1 VPNPNQR
8 IRNFPIAVWCL
19 TDCSRLTQGTAT
31 TFLTMSDT
39 GVFYDLK
46 NFLTNNNQSIPP
58 ELVRHEASKNAP
70 EGPGFKKKDKIQYA
84 KK

>member
-1 VPNPNQR
+1 
-8 IRNFPIAVWCL
+8 
-19 TDCSRLTQGTAT
+19 
-31 TFLTMSDT
+31 MSDT